1 MSKLVDLDGIF
12 NLALKETQEL
22 IELGYDISDPSF
34 ITSLEWYAGKYPE
47 IAERWNDALRELIE
61 KQAVMY
67 PELATNVY
75 DRYPDPHSF

>member
-1 MSKLVDLDGIF
+1 MSENLVNLDGIF

-34 ITSLEWYAGKYPE
+34 VTSLEWYAGKYPE
-47 IAERWNDALRELIE
+47 IAERCNNTLRELIE

-67 PELATNVY
+67 PELANAYY
-75 DRYPDPHSF
+75 DIDSHVF